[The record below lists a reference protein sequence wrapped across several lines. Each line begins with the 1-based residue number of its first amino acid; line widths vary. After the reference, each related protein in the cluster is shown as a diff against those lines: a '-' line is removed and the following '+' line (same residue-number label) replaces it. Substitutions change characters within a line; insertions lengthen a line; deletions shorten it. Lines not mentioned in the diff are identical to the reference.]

1 MMTSMRVLKAM
12 IFSRQAL
19 KALSDNDD
27 KSSIYHRLS
36 LRALTVSDMHATPP
50 PHCDPAVCAPVVF
63 LVLLPGAVFLA
74 LVLCWQMLCH
84 RTLLQEILRVQK
96 ALLQAATASQSV
108 QCPAL
113 PTEDRRDPCNG
124 DAVNVGD
131 QSVLH
136 SRLQWPSASEQ
147 GSAADDSRT
156 AAADKSQTQAMIRR
170 TASAPTVPPLPRI
183 SCSLRKGA
191 GIKRSSSIIDAPN
204 LRQATSPTDTKERKK
219 KLPSSG
225 TAGYCLCYCG

>member
-1 MMTSMRVLKAM
+1 MTTT
-12 IFSRQAL
+12 
-19 KALSDNDD
+19 DD
-27 KSSIYHRLS
+27 KSWIYHRLSLRALTTHRLS

-50 PHCDPAVCAPVVF
+50 PHCDPAVCAPVVL

-96 ALLQAATASQSV
+96 ALLQAATASQSA

-113 PTEDRRDPCNG
+113 PTEDRRDRPPFRPCNG

-147 GSAADDSRT
+147 RSAADDSRT
-156 AAADKSQTQAMIRR
+156 AAADKSQTQAMLRR
-170 TASAPTVPPLPRI
+170 TTSAPTVPPVPRI